1 MKTDAELKKLVSDE
15 LDWDPS
21 INATRVGVA
30 VRGGVV
36 TLTGHLDTYA
46 ERTAIERVVERVKG
60 VKAIAVE
67 IDVKLD
73 PLHQRN
79 DTEIAAAAQEALRW
93 HSLVPDGRVLV
104 KVEGGRVTLEG
115 EVDWN
120 YQRESAADAV
130 RNLTGVRGLDNAIT
144 LKPRP
149 VPENIVN
156 RIQDAFSRHAQ
167 RQARHVHVAIHEG
180 VVTLSGSVESLAERQ
195 AAFGAA
201 LRAPGVVRVVNELE
215 VVP

>member
-1 MKTDAELKKLVSDE
+1 MKTDAELKKLVTDE

-46 ERTAIERVVERVKG
+46 ERSAIERVVERVKG

-67 IDVKLD
+67 IDVKLE
-73 PLHQRN
+73 PLHHRN
-79 DTEIAAAAQEALRW
+79 DTEIAAAAQDALRW

-130 RNLTGVRGLDNAIT
+130 RNLTGVRGLDNAVT
-144 LKPRP
+144 LKARP
-149 VPENIVN
+149 VPENIVH
-156 RIQDAFSRHAQ
+156 RIRDAFARHAQ
-167 RQARHVHVAIHEG
+167 RQARHVNVAIHEG

-215 VVP
+215 VVQ